1 MKRHYNSG
9 DIIEVNL
16 ETHIQI
22 REKEYNKHIVLSDFF
37 LDRLKMF
44 KEEMTRRNI
53 PFNFTIGDGGLYSK
67 IFIDKISVRFDDI
80 IVCTTNNRYSEN
92 KFGIFFNSLSEN
104 KYSIYSMNTDDKF
117 TFVEIDKNS
126 KHIEDIQN
134 YKYEVKLSVDDY
146 NFEVTNEDDVINIF
160 SLDCDDWGSLDYE
173 GVDDLDLV
181 DGFDDDDGV
190 WDGFD
195 WWWRYL
201 KYILITMENYSEETI
216 NYIIS
221 YIRKYVC
228 KVDHLKKHLKI
239 RSNVEKSEMYINYM
253 IYVDNHGVLRLD
265 VKTIRKIKL
274 KDFLT

>member
-1 MKRHYNSG
+1 MSNFKYNITNFEDLLLDVFSDENDLEVSCVYRYSNKRIYSSDNLYTFVKKLKRHYNSG

-22 REKEYNKHIVLSDFF
+22 REKVYNKHIVLSDFF

-44 KEEMTRRNI
+44 KEEMTRRHI
-53 PFNFTIGDGGLYSK
+53 EFNFTIGDGSLYSK

-92 KFGIFFNSLSEN
+92 KFGIFFNSLSVN

-117 TFVEIDKNS
+117 TFVEIDKNT
-126 KHIEDIQN
+126 KHIENIQN

-146 NFEVTNEDDVINIF
+146 NFEVTNEDDGF
-160 SLDCDDWGSLDYE
+160 DDDDNL
-173 GVDDLDLV
+173 DLD

-195 WWWRYL
+195 
-201 KYILITMENYSEETI
+201 E
-216 NYIIS
+216 
-221 YIRKYVC
+221 
-228 KVDHLKKHLKI
+228 
-239 RSNVEKSEMYINYM
+239 
-253 IYVDNHGVLRLD
+253 LD
-265 VKTIRKIKL
+265 L
-274 KDFLT
+274 

>member
-1 MKRHYNSG
+1 MSNFKYNITNFEDLLLDVFSDENDLEVSCVYRYSNKRIYSSDNLYTFVKKLKRHYNSG

-22 REKEYNKHIVLSDFF
+22 REKVYNKHIVLSDFF
-37 LDRLKMF
+37 LNRLNMF
-44 KEEMTRRNI
+44 KEEMTRRHI
-53 PFNFTIGDGGLYSK
+53 EFNFTIGDGGLYSK

-117 TFVEIDKNS
+117 TFVEIDKNT
-126 KHIEDIQN
+126 KHIENIQN

-146 NFEVTNEDDVINIF
+146 NIEVTNEVTNED
-160 SLDCDDWGSLDYE
+160 
-173 GVDDLDLV
+173 

-195 WWWRYL
+195 
-201 KYILITMENYSEETI
+201 E
-216 NYIIS
+216 
-221 YIRKYVC
+221 
-228 KVDHLKKHLKI
+228 
-239 RSNVEKSEMYINYM
+239 
-253 IYVDNHGVLRLD
+253 LD
-265 VKTIRKIKL
+265 L
-274 KDFLT
+274 